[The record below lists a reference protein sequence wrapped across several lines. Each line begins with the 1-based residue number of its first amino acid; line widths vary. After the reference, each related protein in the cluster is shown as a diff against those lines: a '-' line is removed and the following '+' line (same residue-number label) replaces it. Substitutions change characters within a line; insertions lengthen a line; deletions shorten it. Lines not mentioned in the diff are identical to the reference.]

1 MSGENEPATAA
12 VEERERERERDRD
25 RRESL
30 DKEKDRFKP
39 RHMGDTALH
48 AACGGGN
55 FEVVEVLLQHEANV
69 NSTSN
74 SDGSTPLMRACEGMD
89 GVDRSRLIEC
99 VKLLL
104 ASPRLDL
111 HQANFAGRNA
121 LHVALDNRMLEAADM
136 LLDAGAKACENAGR
150 RCTRCMLGIKS
161 RERARIKAPPA
172 PVQKE
177 NTELVLQEEFG
188 DGDFLSAL
196 SLAKAEICSATGA
209 SSPSGAASTRASSGS
224 SSTRRG
230 GKKKGK
236 KKATPEGC
244 ADVD

>member
-1 MSGENEPATAA
+1 MATETEPTTAI
-12 VEERERERERDRD
+12 EERERESDRD
-25 RRESL
+25 SL

-55 FEVVEVLLQHEANV
+55 FEVVDVLMQHEANV

-74 SDGSTPLMRACEGMD
+74 SDGSTPLMRCCEGME
-89 GVDRSRLIEC
+89 GVDRSRLVEC

-111 HQANFAGRNA
+111 HQANYAGRNA
-121 LHVALDNRMLEAADM
+121 LHVALDNRMLEAADL

-161 RERARIKAPPA
+161 RERARVKAPPA

-177 NTELVLQEEFG
+177 NTEQVLQEEFG

-209 SSPSGAASTRASSGS
+209 ASPSGAASTGS
-224 SSTRRG
+224 ASTRRG

>member
-1 MSGENEPATAA
+1 MASQNKAAA
-12 VEERERERERDRD
+12 VKEKGRD
-25 RRESL
+25 SL
-30 DKEKDRFKP
+30 DKEKDRFRPK
-39 RHMGDTALH
+39 HMGDTALH

-55 FEVVEVLLQHEANV
+55 YEVVTVLLHHEANV

-74 SDGSTPLMRACEGMD
+74 SDGSTPLMRACEGTD
-89 GVDRSRLIEC
+89 GVDRSRLMEC

-104 ASPRLDL
+104 AKPSIDVN
-111 HQANFAGRNA
+111 QANFAGRNA
-121 LHVALDNRMLEAADM
+121 LHVALDNRMLEAAD
-136 LLDAGAKACENAGR
+136 LLLEAGAKACDTGR
-150 RCTRCMLGIKS
+150 RCTRCALGIKS
-161 RERARIKAPPA
+161 RERERERARTKAPPV

-196 SLAKAEICSATGA
+196 SSAKAEICSAMGA
-209 SSPSGAASTRASSGS
+209 SSPSGS

-230 GKKKGK
+230 SKKRGK
-236 KKATPEGC
+236 KKAVPGEC